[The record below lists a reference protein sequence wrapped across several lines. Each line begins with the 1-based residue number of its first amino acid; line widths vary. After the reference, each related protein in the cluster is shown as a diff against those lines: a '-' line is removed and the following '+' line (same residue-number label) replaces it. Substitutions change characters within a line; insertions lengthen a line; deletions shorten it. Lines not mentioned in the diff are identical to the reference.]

1 MRDNG
6 GVQGYRDDGVVLRT
20 QKLGEADRIITL
32 LTRHNGRVRAVA
44 RGIRRT
50 KSRFGA
56 RLEPFTHV
64 DVMIHPG
71 RSLDVI
77 TQAEVIR
84 AYGTPLV
91 IDYPKYTAGTAM
103 LETAERFTPI
113 EKEPAIRQFL
123 LLVGGL
129 RALGDAIDPPAAIGA
144 DDPGEPDPSDP
155 DDASDPGNPGTEGSA
170 SRSARPCP
178 RTEEGGSD
186 EGASPRAEAR
196 AGVFGLR
203 KEGARNERLTD
214 EGKNAGLGRAEAN
227 GESTVPRDPRMV
239 LDAYFLRSLTFAG
252 YAPALEACAR
262 CGAPGTTD
270 AVRTPA
276 SDSDPD
282 SAVGAKPLVAFAIA
296 AGGMVCAGCRP
307 PGSASPAPPTVALMI
322 ALLRGNW
329 DEALRSERRHRV
341 ECSGLVA
348 AYLQWHLEHSIRSLR
363 HVERA

>member
-1 MRDNG
+1 MG
-6 GVQGYRDDGVVLRT
+6 SVQGYRDDGVVLRT

-91 IDYPKYTAGTAM
+91 TDYPKYTAGTAM
-103 LETAERFTPI
+103 LETAERFTPV

-123 LLVGGL
+123 LLIGGL
-129 RALGDAIDPPAAIGA
+129 RALGDAIDPGA
-144 DDPGEPDPSDP
+144 QADGDDPGEPGVPAGDGAPGSPSDP
-155 DDASDPGNPGTEGSA
+155 GDGGSPGSPSDPGDGGSPGSPSDPGDGRSPGNPGDPA
-170 SRSARPCP
+170 
-178 RTEEGGSD
+178 GG
-186 EGASPRAEAR
+186 GGP
-196 AGVFGLR
+196 GP
-203 KEGARNERLTD
+203 TQ
-214 EGKNAGLGRAEAN
+214 
-227 GESTVPRDPRMV
+227 RDPRMV

-252 YAPALEACAR
+252 YAPALEECAR
-262 CGAPGTTD
+262 CGSPGTMNN
-270 AVRTPA
+270 AA
-276 SDSDPD
+276 G
-282 SAVGAKPLVAFAIA
+282 ANGAKPLVAFAVQ
-296 AGGMVCAGCRP
+296 AGGMVCADCRP
-307 PGSASPAPPTVALMI
+307 PGSASPASQTVALMVT
-322 ALLRGNW
+322 LLRGDW
-329 DEALRSERRHRV
+329 DEAMRSERRHRV